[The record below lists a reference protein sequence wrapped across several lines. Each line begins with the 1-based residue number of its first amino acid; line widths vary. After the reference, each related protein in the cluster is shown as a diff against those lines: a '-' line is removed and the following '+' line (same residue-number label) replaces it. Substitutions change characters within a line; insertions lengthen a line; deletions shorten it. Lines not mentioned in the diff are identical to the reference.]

1 MTEQE
6 QLEQAIATLEAQRA
20 ILGDAAADASIA
32 AMREKLA
39 ALESLASADQQ
50 RKQVTVL
57 FADVS
62 GFTAMSETMD
72 AEQVTDLINDLWQC
86 LDAAIVAH
94 GGVIDKHMGDAVM
107 ALWGVDEARE
117 DDPERAIRAALDM
130 QTELG
135 AFREAHD
142 MQLAMRIGLN
152 TGLVLL
158 GAVGT
163 TGEFSAIGDTVNL
176 ASRLEHA
183 APVGGVLVSHET
195 YRHVR
200 GVFDVL
206 PQEPITVKGKARP
219 VQTYVVQRAKP
230 RAFRVPTRGVEGIE
244 TRTVGR
250 DAELLML
257 QNTFRD
263 TVEDAET
270 CVVTVVGEAGVGKSR
285 LLYEF
290 ENWIELLPEQVYY
303 LKGRATPEMRTIPYG
318 IIRDL
323 FALRFE
329 ILESDSTA
337 TVLEKLRARMADILR
352 PDQADLV
359 GHLVGFDF
367 SASQAVQNLLG
378 SPSFKEL
385 AIAYLINYIRAMASE
400 PTVMFLEDVHWA
412 DDSSLDLLDYLVTRI
427 PDARLLVVCLARP
440 LLFERRPNWGEGRE
454 AHTRLELRPLSRR
467 AARALVDEILQK
479 VVHVPDDL
487 RTLVVEGA
495 EGNPFYV
502 EELIKMLIEDGVILR
517 GEERWRVEFDRLA
530 QVRVPPTLTAVLQ
543 ARLDSLPWEEK
554 ALLQRASV
562 VGRLFWDATV
572 SVLRAASDHVLDVS
586 SSLEAVRA
594 RELVFRHERSA
605 FAGVAEYVF
614 KHAVLRDVTY
624 ETVLLKLRRVYHRQ
638 VAEWLEAR
646 GGERVGEFAGLI
658 ADHYERAGE
667 VQRAV
672 EWLRRA
678 GEAAYQTSTYR
689 EAVAVFERALALLPE
704 QHQSERAALLVSAGN
719 AYIPL
724 GEHATARE
732 RLEAGWALAQ
742 QADDHRMAAEALNG
756 LSLTAC
762 EQGAFDKARHFAAE
776 ALELARLVA
785 DRRLEAHALRE
796 LGNSALN
803 QGDYGEA
810 VRCHEASLTL
820 CGELG
825 DRVGIAASLNSLG
838 NVARDQGDS
847 ATAMRRYEESLA
859 ICREMGDRRAIA
871 VRLNNLA
878 NVATTQGDYAA
889 AVPRYA
895 ESLTISQ
902 EIGDRRGEYIV
913 LTNLGFVA
921 QYQGDYP
928 TAMRRCQ
935 DALVICRE
943 IEDRFGIAACLD
955 LLGFTAA
962 LAGNDDSARR
972 YLREGLVEAMAIGVL
987 SIALDILAGLAQ
999 LRARAG
1005 DPVPAAEWVGLSLHH
1020 PASTSDVI
1028 RSAEAVWATLREVL
1042 PTPELEA
1049 ALARGRTLDIR
1060 RVVEEIL
1067 AQPD

>member
-20 ILGDAAADASIA
+20 ILGDAAVDASIA

-57 FADVS
+57 FADIS

-86 LDAAIVAH
+86 LDVAIVAH

-130 QTELG
+130 QAQLG

-142 MQLAMRIGLN
+142 VQLAMRIGLN

-163 TGEFSAIGDTVNL
+163 AGEFSAIGDTVNL

-250 DAELLML
+250 DAELLTL

-263 TVEDAET
+263 AMEDAET
-270 CVVTVVGEAGVGKSR
+270 RVVTVVGEAGVGKSR

-303 LKGRATPEMRTIPYG
+303 FKGRATPEMRTIPYG

-337 TVLEKLRARMADILR
+337 TVLDKFRAWMADILR

-385 AIAYLINYIRAMASE
+385 AIAYLINYIRAVAGE

-412 DDSSLDLLDYLVTRI
+412 DDSSLDLLDHLVTRI
-427 PDARLLVVCLARP
+427 PGARLLVVCLARP

-502 EELIKMLIEDGVILR
+502 EELIKMLIEDGVILC

-543 ARLDSLPWEEK
+543 ARLDSLPWGEK

-572 SVLRAASDHVLDVS
+572 SVLRAASDHVLDVP
-586 SSLEAVRA
+586 SSLGAVWA

-624 ETVLLKLRRVYHRQ
+624 ETVLLKRRRVYHRQ
-638 VAEWLEAR
+638 VAEWLE
-646 GGERVGEFAGLI
+646 ERRRWSGCAGQVRPRI
-658 ADHYERAGE
+658 
-667 VQRAV
+667 
-672 EWLRRA
+672 RRA
-678 GEAAYQTSTYR
+678 LTEKPSRHLSGHWRCCQIST
-689 EAVAVFERALALLPE
+689 
-704 QHQSERAALLVSAGN
+704 
-719 AYIPL
+719 
-724 GEHATARE
+724 
-732 RLEAGWALAQ
+732 
-742 QADDHRMAAEALNG
+742 HR
-756 LSLTAC
+756 S
-762 EQGAFDKARHFAAE
+762 
-776 ALELARLVA
+776 
-785 DRRLEAHALRE
+785 ALR
-796 LGNSALN
+796 
-803 QGDYGEA
+803 
-810 VRCHEASLTL
+810 C
-820 CGELG
+820 
-825 DRVGIAASLNSLG
+825 
-838 NVARDQGDS
+838 
-847 ATAMRRYEESLA
+847 
-859 ICREMGDRRAIA
+859 
-871 VRLNNLA
+871 
-878 NVATTQGDYAA
+878 
-889 AVPRYA
+889 
-895 ESLTISQ
+895 
-902 EIGDRRGEYIV
+902 
-913 LTNLGFVA
+913 
-921 QYQGDYP
+921 
-928 TAMRRCQ
+928 
-935 DALVICRE
+935 
-943 IEDRFGIAACLD
+943 
-955 LLGFTAA
+955 
-962 LAGNDDSARR
+962 
-972 YLREGLVEAMAIGVL
+972 
-987 SIALDILAGLAQ
+987 
-999 LRARAG
+999 
-1005 DPVPAAEWVGLSLHH
+1005 W
-1020 PASTSDVI
+1020 
-1028 RSAEAVWATLREVL
+1028 
-1042 PTPELEA
+1042 
-1049 ALARGRTLDIR
+1049 
-1060 RVVEEIL
+1060 
-1067 AQPD
+1067 